1 MSGDT
6 IAISYSPIKKAY
18 SGSAESRNWEALS
31 NFYFPGAW
39 TCSPVYFSG
48 VLPLRSVLASDCPG
62 QNSAW
67 AGQAEFVIPKFFSS
81 DWRQEGTCSAGGG
94 GNFCMLILCSMKRSG
109 LLHPNQPQRQR
120 TGIKESIEKR
130 GLLLSGST
138 SPKGK
143 RSLELAPQGSDG
155 LVSMGQIQF

>member
-1 MSGDT
+1 
-6 IAISYSPIKKAY
+6 
-18 SGSAESRNWEALS
+18 
-31 NFYFPGAW
+31 
-39 TCSPVYFSG
+39 
-48 VLPLRSVLASDCPG
+48 
-62 QNSAW
+62 
-67 AGQAEFVIPKFFSS
+67 
-81 DWRQEGTCSAGGG
+81 
-94 GNFCMLILCSMKRSG
+94 MLILCSMKRSG